1 MQLILLQN
9 GKPLHSCIRNYLP
22 MNKDL
27 LIVEYS
33 VLNELIGILKV
44 VEEVLTFPILNWD
57 FLVVKLP
64 RERRI
69 YMTETH
75 QNSCDAFFLQKL
87 FVARRCITSQIDI
100 LVDLVGFNF
109 FLRLILLGHVLE
121 ENTLD
126 FVYLL
131 FLITVIGIF
140 RLVLHH

>member
-1 MQLILLQN
+1 
-9 GKPLHSCIRNYLP
+9 